1 MNEFLDIEDLADS
14 RSEEPAKVARMLTR
28 KECKLYLDLG
38 KSEDPILCMTEYLN
52 EKGNYSIYQVTRGV
66 FPMTLKAQHKYVR
79 RISVKNFDLT
89 GLHFISGDDK
99 RLRYLHEED
108 RTVKVVVR
116 KTDIELLSKSS
127 TTPKN
132 EPINKSNKRIE
143 KFADNNFHELVLR
156 AVEIVFSKS
165 NKLNWN
171 DVRISLQKCCLEE
184 ESIQFIKD
192 FNVEGDTVNFI
203 HFKAKK
209 YMEPYKITESYFKKT
224 LSAYRKNTRR

>member
-1 MNEFLDIEDLADS
+1 
-14 RSEEPAKVARMLTR
+14 
-28 KECKLYLDLG
+28 
-38 KSEDPILCMTEYLN
+38 
-52 EKGNYSIYQVTRGV
+52 
-66 FPMTLKAQHKYVR
+66 
-79 RISVKNFDLT
+79 
-89 GLHFISGDDK
+89 
-99 RLRYLHEED
+99 
-108 RTVKVVVR
+108 
-116 KTDIELLSKSS
+116 LLSKSG